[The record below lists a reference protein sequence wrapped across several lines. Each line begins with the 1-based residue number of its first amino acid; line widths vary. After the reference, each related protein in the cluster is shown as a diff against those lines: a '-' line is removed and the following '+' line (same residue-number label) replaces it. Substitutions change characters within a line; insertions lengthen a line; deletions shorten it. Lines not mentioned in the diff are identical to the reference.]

1 MPAKGEVRKR
11 ILTMVLVCA
20 FITPAVFLFSSVSAE
35 GEATLYVDSA
45 NCPNTGD
52 GTNSNPYCSINDAV
66 TASASGDTIEV
77 ASGTYVLTS
86 SIGINHPL
94 TINGAQEGNSALQRE
109 AGDSSESIVDLRG
122 GYGGFNIMS
131 SDVTISGFDLLG
143 NENTRWGFY
152 VAGGANNLS
161 TIEISDNLIH
171 GMAKKMDALRATSW
185 GILTDAVEG
194 GQILHTIDGLHIYGN
209 HIYNIG
215 GFNDSIGLGISLHE
229 VVSSEVDGGA
239 LIENN
244 RFSNIH
250 DGMWAGA
257 MGLDIPGMGVFTHEQ
272 TTMYPGDYL
281 GGISLRDNEYANV
294 SIGATLQISTA
305 GIFDESS
312 SNFESVDVFMVNVG
326 HATSVNETSL
336 APFAKS
342 TGKNI
347 SLGVGEST
355 AYFASPSF
363 AVQHT
368 LIGSELDAHN
378 IILSD
383 GVFDETLVIEPTS
396 IQGNMLITP
405 IQDSHPTFT
414 GGLLLHSNYMMNN
427 ITIEGVTL
435 QGEGAAD
442 VALSIEALGG
452 ISDLTIRDMILDGS
466 NSNANQRS
474 GIIASGLAGTITIGG
489 NQFNDLDGAYA
500 FTSTPNG
507 LDPGAG
513 QISVFQF
520 TDNIIVDSEGLVNIA
535 PASGLIPQ
543 VEVSGNTFIN
553 SGLGPTGNDNSMIT
567 VKDVSTLYVGE
578 NVLRNIHST
587 QGIFVED
594 VRYITMN
601 GNNLSNIDVAITIAE
616 TQPNTLQQVTFQDN
630 SFTQI
635 DSTAIDVPTVTGAM
649 IQVSQNWFGTHNE
662 SDIYNLIQGDAEI
675 GEQWNSWPGEDSDND
690 GWSDEFDLCPGHN
703 DGVDVDLDGVPDG
716 CDSIIDF
723 DDDSIADWLDNC
735 PSISNANQANHD
747 GDMYGDVCDDND
759 DNDHLLD
766 EVDDCSLGDL
776 GWSPTNFN
784 DYDNDGCYDMGEDSD
799 DDGDG
804 VEDDHDSCPTGM
816 HWGWTSNATSDLDG
830 DGCKD
835 SLEDVDD
842 DADGIE
848 DSIDECPLGDFGW
861 FSDEFT
867 DSDGDGC
874 RDISEDEDDDG
885 DGYADSVDE
894 CPLEAVTNISDN
906 DGDGCIDTVMEPS
919 KPFIDRFLQ
928 ADPIAMGIVLI
939 PLLMVFVIGMI
950 VYVGRERTNAER
962 KLQDMVN
969 SAENSM
975 QLKKVSAQAA
985 NLFAAKAI
993 TSQQHDDIL
1002 DEIRSRRGEF
1012 DDTTDGK
1019 FDETEKKLA
1028 RVFSKAVALRL
1039 TTKEAVDRM
1048 ERHVVTGRF
1057 SPEHYLEM
1065 WSKRIE
1071 DIDIVAVVNEEVGG
1085 SDTVHRPTSK
1095 PSMASLNRLKKAELV
1110 ALAKER
1116 GVSHSGTKAQIIDA
1130 IREEEE

>member
-11 ILTMVLVCA
+11 ILAMVLVCA
-20 FITPAVFLFSSVSAE
+20 FITPTVFLFSSVSAE
-35 GEATLYVDSA
+35 GETTLYVDSS

-66 TASASGDTIEV
+66 IASASGDTIEV
-77 ASGTYVLTS
+77 ANGTYVLTS

-109 AGDSSESIVDLRG
+109 AGGSSESIVDLRG

-131 SDVTISGFDLLG
+131 SDVIISGFDLLG
-143 NENTRWGFY
+143 DENTRWGFY
-152 VAGGANNLS
+152 IAGGANNLS

-171 GMAKKMDALRATSW
+171 GMAKKMDAFRATSW

-194 GQILHTIDGLHIYGN
+194 GQILHTIDGLHIHGN

-215 GFNDSIGLGISLHE
+215 GFNDSIGLGISIHE

-244 RFSNIH
+244 RFSDIH
-250 DGMWAGA
+250 DGIWAGA
-257 MGLDIPGMGVFTHEQ
+257 TGLDVPGMGVFTHEQ

-305 GIFDESS
+305 GVFDEQS

-342 TGKNI
+342 TGENI

-363 AVQHT
+363 AVHHT

-405 IQDSHPTFT
+405 IQDSNPTFT

-427 ITIEGVTL
+427 ITIEGITL

-442 VALSIEALGG
+442 VALSIEAPGG
-452 ISDLTIRDMILDGS
+452 ISDLTIRDMTLDGS

-474 GIIASGLAGTITIGG
+474 GIIASGLAGIITIDG
-489 NQFNDLDGAYA
+489 NEFNDLDGAYA

-513 QISVFQF
+513 QISVLQF

-543 VEVSGNTFIN
+543 VEVSSNTFIN
-553 SGLGPTGNDNSMIT
+553 SGLSPTGNDNSMIT
-567 VKDVSTLYVGE
+567 IKDVSTLYVGE
-578 NVLRNIHST
+578 NVLQNIHAT

-649 IQVSQNWFGTHNE
+649 IQVSQNWFGTNNE
-662 SDIYNLIQGDAEI
+662 SEIYNLIQGDAEI

-703 DGVDVDLDGVPDG
+703 DGVDVDMDGVPDG

-723 DDDSIADWLDNC
+723 DGDSIADWLDNC
-735 PSISNANQANHD
+735 PSISNTDQANHD

-766 EVDDCSLGDL
+766 ELDDCPLGDL
-776 GWSPTNFN
+776 GWSPTNLN

-804 VEDDHDSCPTGM
+804 VEDGEDSCPTGM

-861 FSDEFT
+861 FSDGFT

-919 KPFIDRFLQ
+919 KPFIERFLQ

-950 VYVGRERTNAER
+950 VYVGQGRTNAER

-975 QLKKVSAQAA
+975 QLKKVSGQVA

-1012 DDTTDGK
+1012 DETTDDK
-1019 FDETEKKLA
+1019 SDETEKKLA
-1028 RVFSKAVALRL
+1028 RVFSKAVALSL

-1048 ERHVVTGRF
+1048 ERHIVTGRF
-1057 SPEHYLEM
+1057 SPEHYLDM

-1071 DIDIVAVVNEEVGG
+1071 DADIVAVVDEEVKK
-1085 SDTVHRPTSK
+1085 SDSVHRPTSK
-1095 PSMASLNRLKKAELV
+1095 PSMTSLNRLKKAELV